1 VNVGD
6 NSLNATEVSNH
17 HPCFS
22 WISVFALLSVGFLC
36 SPLTARAD
44 NCSVDSCVSY
54 SVTGSLQD
62 GGSLSGSFVVDESN
76 GTIASS
82 SFLAGGT
89 SFSSGL
95 YYIYQFPAPSGPD
108 VFNAFSTGGSELSI
122 QFGPFSLTGLPNSF
136 SLSGT
141 THIDPVLGAWVDL
154 NSGVAIAT
162 PESASW
168 LFALVGALAIIFSG
182 VRSDYRL
189 GRE

>member
-1 VNVGD
+1 VGD
-6 NSLNATEVSNH
+6 HGLNAAEVTKH
-17 HPCFS
+17 YPWIS
-22 WISVFALLSVGFLC
+22 WISVLALLLVGFLC
-36 SPLTARAD
+36 SPQTAQAD
-44 NCSVDSCVSY
+44 NCSVDSCVAF

-62 GGSLSGSFVVDESN
+62 GGSLSGSFIVDESN

-82 SFLAGGT
+82 SFLADGT

-95 YYIYQFPAPSGPD
+95 YYIYQFPAPGGPD

-141 THIDPVLGAWVDL
+141 THIDPGSGAWVDL

-168 LFALVGALAIIFSG
+168 LLVLVGSLAIGLLG

-189 GRE
+189 GRG